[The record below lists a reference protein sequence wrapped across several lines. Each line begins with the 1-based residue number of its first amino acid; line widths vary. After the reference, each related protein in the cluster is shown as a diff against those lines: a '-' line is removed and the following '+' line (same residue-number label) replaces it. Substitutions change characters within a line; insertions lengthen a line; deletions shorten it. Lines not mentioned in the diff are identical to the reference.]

1 MADKIRIQMMN
12 SFALYI
18 NEIKVDQLVDKSRKG
33 VSLMQILI
41 MNRGESVPNSKLMGA
56 LWS

>member
-1 MADKIRIQMMN
+1 MADKIRIQMMG

-41 MNRGESVPNSKLMGA
+41 LSRGESVPNHRLMSA
-56 LWS
+56 L